1 MFRFYTPG
9 KRQKTYGF
17 LTLLRSIDMAHC
29 TIKWVDYSQIWPRLN
44 HALVSWLLTWSRL
57 LLAELA
63 QQYFPSRY
71 LLGQNSN
78 ENTRTKCEILSKLIK
93 TPERCHRRLSDISVV
108 IFEQVSHIALV
119 FPLSTSNK
127 YISAV
132 KVNAGLV

>member
-9 KRQKTYGF
+9 KRQKTCGF
-17 LTLLRSIDMAHC
+17 LTLSRGIDMAHC
-29 TIKWVDYSQIWPRLN
+29 AIKWVDYSQIWPSLN
-44 HALVSWLLTWSRL
+44 HALVSWLLTWSRF

-93 TPERCHRRLSDISVV
+93 TPERCHRRLSDVSVV
-108 IFEQVSHIALV
+108 TFEEISHIALV
-119 FPLSTSNK
+119 FPLSTSSK

-132 KVNAGLV
+132 KVNAGWV